1 VAENFGSSFRVTG
14 GRYFVIE
21 GDEYDTAY
29 FDKGPKFMHYLPDTV
44 ILNNIEYDHADI
56 YRDIEAVKFAFS
68 RLINLIPT
76 RGHLIAGW
84 DSPVVREL
92 VPRALC
98 HVESFGIEEGARW
111 RATDITFAADMTTF
125 TVMVAGREFG
135 KYRTPLA
142 GSFNVRNC
150 LAVIA
155 ASEMLGLDRARVG
168 EAMESFESVKRRM
181 QVRGEVGGVTIID
194 DFAHH
199 PTAVRETLTAAR
211 AKYPDRRIVAVF
223 EPRSYT
229 AQIKSFQ
236 RPFTDGLAQADTV
249 IIANLFHPERY
260 TADTAISPGE
270 MVETLKA
277 AGLEAEFIPTPDAI
291 VERLAPRLRR
301 GDVVVVMS
309 NGSFGGLHDKLL
321 NRLAEVEM
329 AR

>member
-1 VAENFGSSFRVTG
+1 
-14 GRYFVIE
+14 
-21 GDEYDTAY
+21 
-29 FDKGPKFMHYLPDTV
+29 
-44 ILNNIEYDHADI
+44 
-56 YRDIEAVKFAFS
+56 
-68 RLINLIPT
+68 
-76 RGHLIAGW
+76 
-84 DSPVVREL
+84 
-92 VPRALC
+92 
-98 HVESFGIEEGARW
+98 
-111 RATDITFAADMTTF
+111 
-125 TVMVAGREFG
+125 
-135 KYRTPLA
+135 
-142 GSFNVRNC
+142 
-150 LAVIA
+150 
-155 ASEMLGLDRARVG
+155 
-168 EAMESFESVKRRM
+168 
-181 QVRGEVGGVTIID
+181 VTIID

-236 RPFTDGLAQADTV
+236 QPFTDGLAQADTV